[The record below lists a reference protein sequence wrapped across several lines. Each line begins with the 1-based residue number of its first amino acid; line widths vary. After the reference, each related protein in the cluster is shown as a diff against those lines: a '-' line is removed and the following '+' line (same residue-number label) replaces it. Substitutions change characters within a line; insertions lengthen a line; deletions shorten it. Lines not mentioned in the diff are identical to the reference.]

1 MTCLVHFHE
10 ENKSFESK
18 FRITSKLSYVII
30 LFRSSD
36 TDRVSMEIDDFS
48 DGKVSSKLVFHQ
60 LSEEDYGRYSC
71 NATNVLGSA
80 QKVFNV
86 RDSGINM
93 GNSVKAEGLC
103 QVVILLTTI
112 LLVNHL

>member
-1 MTCLVHFHE
+1 
-10 ENKSFESK
+10 
-18 FRITSKLSYVII
+18 
-30 LFRSSD
+30 
-36 TDRVSMEIDDFS
+36 MEIDGFR
-48 DGKVSSKLVFHQ
+48 DGKVSSKLEFHQ
-60 LSEEDYGRYSC
+60 LLEEDYGRYSC

>member
-1 MTCLVHFHE
+1 MTCLVNFPE

-18 FRITSKLSYVII
+18 FRITSKFSYVII
-30 LFRSSD
+30 LFRTS
-36 TDRVSMEIDDFS
+36 DRVSLEIDDFS

-93 GNSVKAEGLC
+93 GNSVKAVGLC
-103 QVVILLTTI
+103 QVVILLTTF

>member
-1 MTCLVHFHE
+1 MVHFPE
-10 ENKSFESK
+10 ENKSIDSK
-18 FRITSKLSYVII
+18 FRITSKFSYVII
-30 LFRSSD
+30 LFRTS
-36 TDRVSMEIDDFS
+36 DRVSLEIDDFS

-103 QVVILLTTI
+103 QVVILLTTFLI
-112 LLVNHL
+112 VNHL